1 MRTIINFNDI
11 KKKEKKARESDT
23 IKRERKGNVSFESPN
38 WVDVSKM
45 YAL

>member
-1 MRTIINFNDI
+1 MILR
-11 KKKEKKARESDT
+11 KRKKKARESDT
-23 IKRERKGNVSFESPN
+23 IKRERNGNVSFESPN